1 MEKSNR
7 KYITPTA
14 QITIYE
20 CADVI
25 TRSKLNETP
34 GGNPTSGGKSYV
46 SAGSVSWGDG
56 LKN

>member
-25 TRSKLNETP
+25 TRSELYKTP
-34 GGNPTSGGKSYV
+34 DGKTSGKSYV
-46 SAGSVSWGDG
+46 SAGSTSWQSGFEQ
-56 LKN
+56 